1 MRRRA
6 FITLLGGAASSS
18 LALPLAAWAQQG
30 QLMRRIGVLMG
41 TAENDPDQKAS
52 LSALVEALAA
62 LDWRDGRNI
71 RIEYRWAA
79 GDANLLRTQAAEL
92 ASLSLD
98 VVLAQGT
105 PATAA
110 LLQSAPATPIVFVAV
125 TDPVGSGLVA
135 NLAHPGSNITG
146 FANYETTMAGKWLAT
161 LREVAPAVN
170 RVVVLVN
177 PDNAGNAWQV
187 RAMEAAASKLRVQLT
202 TAFVRVAP
210 EIERAIETFAT
221 GEGSGLLVLT
231 DFVTL
236 AHRELIVSSA
246 ARHRLPTAFSER
258 SFVAAGGLVSYGV
271 DRAELFRRAASY
283 IDRILRGAKAADLPV
298 QQPTKFELVV
308 NLKAA
313 KALGLSI
320 PETFLIRADE
330 VIE

>member
-1 MRRRA
+1 MKRREI
-6 FITLLGGAASSS
+6 ITLLGGAAASS
-18 LALPLAAWAQQG
+18 LSWPLAARAQPG
-30 QLMRRIGVLMG
+30 QRRIGVLLG

-52 LSALVEALAA
+52 LSALAEALAA
-62 LDWRDGRNI
+62 LDWREGRNI

-92 ASLSLD
+92 ADLSLD

-110 LLQSAPATPIVFVAV
+110 LRQSALATPVVFVSV

-135 NLAHPGSNITG
+135 NLAHPGGNITG

-161 LREVAPAVN
+161 LREVAPSVN
-170 RVVVLVN
+170 RVAVLVN
-177 PDNAGNAWQV
+177 PDNVANAGTLQ
-187 RAMEAAASKLRVQLT
+187 AMQAAASKLRVQLT
-202 TAFVRVAP
+202 AAFVRGAA
-210 EIERAIETFAT
+210 EIERTIETFAV
-221 GEGSGLLVLT
+221 GEGSGLLVLA

-236 AHRELIVSSA
+236 AHRRLIVSLA

-271 DRAELFRRAASY
+271 DRADLFRRAASY

-313 KALGLSI
+313 KALGLTI

>member
-1 MRRRA
+1 
-6 FITLLGGAASSS
+6 
-18 LALPLAAWAQQG
+18 
-30 QLMRRIGVLMG
+30 V
-41 TAENDPDQKAS
+41 
-52 LSALVEALAA
+52 
-62 LDWRDGRNI
+62 
-71 RIEYRWAA
+71 
-79 GDANLLRTQAAEL
+79 
-92 ASLSLD
+92 
-98 VVLAQGT
+98 
-105 PATAA
+105 
-110 LLQSAPATPIVFVAV
+110 TPIVFVAV

-161 LREVAPAVN
+161 LREVAPGVS
-170 RVVVLVN
+170 RVAVLVN

-187 RAMEAAASKLRVQLT
+187 RAMEAAASKLRVQLS

-210 EIERAIETFAT
+210 EIERAIETFAA
-221 GEGSGLLVLT
+221 GGSGLLVLT

-236 AHRELIVSSA
+236 AHRELIVSLA
-246 ARHRLPTAFSER
+246 AQHRLPTAFSER
-258 SFVAAGGLVSYGV
+258 SFVTAGGLVSYGV

-308 NLKAA
+308 NLKTA